1 MKKQRMNREI
11 LIRTMAVFVVC
22 LLIAS
27 GAAYYIS
34 RFGEQREKAQ
44 AQYTAEAAIRRV
56 EAQINKYLVVSEI
69 MKKLIENGYE
79 PDREDFEIMSK
90 LMMDDGGV
98 IEAIEY
104 ARDGIV
110 SNVYPLEG
118 NEDAIGLNLLENP
131 ERKQEARL
139 AATGGQYTIAGPFEL
154 AQGGM
159 GALLLDPIYVADE
172 STTEKFWGF
181 SVLVLNWDAFL
192 REVQLENMEN
202 SGYRY
207 EIWHISPSTGE
218 KVIIAQ
224 CKDPAMNQAL
234 QVVCEVPND
243 TWYFEIISKSG
254 WITSRQRILNI
265 LFINVVSLLLSFGYW
280 QYAVRRYQE
289 RIYKAE
295 LEKAADE
302 AKSANEAKTRFLFN
316 MSHDIRTPMN
326 AILGF
331 ADIAE
336 KNISDQEKVLD
347 SLGKVKIAGRELLD
361 LINEILNISKIES
374 GAMKPVMESA
384 DLYDLGKTMEL
395 LFEQSMAAKGVHF
408 EIETDIRESHVICD
422 MQHIREICVNLL
434 SNAQK
439 FTPEGGKVTFAVRQK
454 EAEGENFSIYEIL
467 VEDTGIG
474 MSREF
479 QKIQFELFEREEI
492 NGMSKTEGTGLGLPI
507 VKRLADMLGAGI
519 TCVSEKGKGTA
530 YTLTFRLEKDRQH
543 NTSGQ
548 DVQEKTNVRDFAGR
562 HVLLVEDNEMNREIA
577 LYILQEMEL
586 RVDTAENGVQ
596 AVEKVKA
603 SAEDIYDLILMD
615 VQMPYMN
622 GYEATRAIRSL
633 DNRIL
638 AKTPIIAMTANAFE
652 EDRRNALEAGMNRHI
667 AKPVEISKL
676 TEALEE
682 ILE

>member
-1 MKKQRMNREI
+1 
-11 LIRTMAVFVVC
+11 
-22 LLIAS
+22 
-27 GAAYYIS
+27 
-34 RFGEQREKAQ
+34 
-44 AQYTAEAAIRRV
+44 
-56 EAQINKYLVVSEI
+56 
-69 MKKLIENGYE
+69 
-79 PDREDFEIMSK
+79 
-90 LMMDDGGV
+90 
-98 IEAIEY
+98 
-104 ARDGIV
+104 
-110 SNVYPLEG
+110 
-118 NEDAIGLNLLENP
+118 
-131 ERKQEARL
+131 
-139 AATGGQYTIAGPFEL
+139 
-154 AQGGM
+154 
-159 GALLLDPIYVADE
+159 
-172 STTEKFWGF
+172 
-181 SVLVLNWDAFL
+181 
-192 REVQLENMEN
+192 
-202 SGYRY
+202 
-207 EIWHISPSTGE
+207 
-218 KVIIAQ
+218 
-224 CKDPAMNQAL
+224 
-234 QVVCEVPND
+234 
-243 TWYFEIISKSG
+243 
-254 WITSRQRILNI
+254 
-265 LFINVVSLLLSFGYW
+265 
-280 QYAVRRYQE
+280 
-289 RIYKAE
+289 
-295 LEKAADE
+295 
-302 AKSANEAKTRFLFN
+302 
-316 MSHDIRTPMN
+316 
-326 AILGF
+326 
-331 ADIAE
+331 
-336 KNISDQEKVLD
+336 
-347 SLGKVKIAGRELLD
+347 
-361 LINEILNISKIES
+361 
-374 GAMKPVMESA
+374 
-384 DLYDLGKTMEL
+384 
-395 LFEQSMAAKGVHF
+395 
-408 EIETDIRESHVICD
+408 
-422 MQHIREICVNLL
+422 
-434 SNAQK
+434 
-439 FTPEGGKVTFAVRQK
+439 
-454 EAEGENFSIYEIL
+454 
-467 VEDTGIG
+467 